1 VLPRIAHI
9 AQRVSEIERLLAR
22 VTDTPP
28 NAADGAFAQALQR
41 GYALTLA
48 GAQGTPAKLRATFGD
63 GQLDDLVSQ
72 ISAKYGVDADL
83 VHAVIKVESDYDPNC
98 VSSAGASG
106 LMQLMPSTA
115 RHLGVED
122 ILNPAENI
130 DGGVRYLKQQLD
142 RFGSVELALAAYNA
156 GPGAVAQHNGIPP
169 YRETQAYVPRVL
181 QYYNSRRAAHTQSA
195 QPSWTPTSLGN
206 PTAASGSTRPRAAA
220 VSATPY
226 MLAMAPVNDTA
237 ATPGA
242 IATTATI
249 ASTDSPAPL
258 FVRSQ
263 QTARAPEIISDVQT
277 ALAQSTAVRQTA
289 VSEPG
294 GSLPAPSQIDVDAG
308 VQAVAPQRTNA
319 AIREDA
325 QPAITTTESRPTVV
339 VATNPA
345 SFAPADAQ
353 SETSA
358 SRPSVRA
365 TLPQVDATTGNTIA
379 RQIDQALR
387 VGSGTQTPNVDDPR
401 PTQSNTTASVA
412 MDARTA
418 ALGSASTDTG
428 VMARVQ
434 PTAPVV
440 GGAAAVAQ
448 QSLAVAAAP
457 PTDLPVAAVPASVAP
472 AQTSEAPVAERSAWQ
487 PVPTPIAQI
496 ADAGLHAELLT
507 QAVVDQAPVRPGA
520 AVVETDPAQIVL
532 RALDELPVPVM
543 QTVANASVRQLSP
556 QNSAGRGASTST
568 PMDATV
574 QQREQTL
581 PAVLESLSSS
591 VAVRASE
598 PVATSGSEPM
608 ATMKTAV
615 TLDTMRATA
624 TVAGDTAPLTD
635 DVLLPK
641 LPPSTA
647 SRGRVTEII
656 PSGADDIDAAGTPE
670 TTAGRGISFD
680 LTQSVASQ
688 VAGAVSSKI
697 DASVVSRQIAAGG
710 SQIADSGNEVTVQRS
725 TQAPPTAVAAGA
737 DVQEAV
743 TIELSPPEL
752 GRVRIAFELRGSEAR
767 VNVNAEYAATASHL
781 DQGFRALQSRFEDMG
796 IRLTHLAVSCDAS
809 SDFQQGP
816 GQHGQAGHD
825 QPSPASPWH
834 VAWHE
839 SETGDSEGVESGRQ
853 QIRQTARVAPDGDT
867 PESAR
872 RAAIIDMMG

>member
-1 VLPRIAHI
+1 
-9 AQRVSEIERLLAR
+9 
-22 VTDTPP
+22 
-28 NAADGAFAQALQR
+28 
-41 GYALTLA
+41 
-48 GAQGTPAKLRATFGD
+48 
-63 GQLDDLVSQ
+63 
-72 ISAKYGVDADL
+72 
-83 VHAVIKVESDYDPNC
+83 
-98 VSSAGASG
+98 
-106 LMQLMPSTA
+106 MPSTA

-289 VSEPG
+289 VSERG

-308 VQAVAPQRTNA
+308 VQAVAPQMTNA

-325 QPAITTTESRPTVV
+325 QPAITTTDSRPTVV

-353 SETSA
+353 SETSTT
-358 SRPSVRA
+358 RPSVSA
-365 TLPQVDATTGNTIA
+365 TLPQVAATTGNTIA
-379 RQIDQALR
+379 RQIDQAVR

-401 PTQSNTTASVA
+401 PTQSNVTASVA

-418 ALGSASTDTG
+418 ALESASTDTG
-428 VMARVQ
+428 AMARVL

-440 GGAAAVAQ
+440 EGAAAVAQ

-457 PTDLPVAAVPASVAP
+457 PTDLPVAAVPVSVAP
-472 AQTSEAPVAERSAWQ
+472 AQISEAPVAERSAWQ
-487 PVPTPIAQI
+487 PVPTPMAQI
-496 ADAGLHAELLT
+496 AEAGLQAELLT

-543 QTVANASVRQLSP
+543 QTVANANVRQLSP

-581 PAVLESLSSS
+581 PAVLEGLSSS

-598 PVATSGSEPM
+598 PVATSGSEPVATSGSEPVVTSGSEPM

-615 TLDTMRATA
+615 TLDTVRAAATA
-624 TVAGDTAPLTD
+624 AGDTAPLTD

-641 LPPSTA
+641 PPPSTA

-656 PSGADDIDAAGTPE
+656 SSGADDIDAAGTPE
-670 TTAGRGISFD
+670 TTAGRGISVD
-680 LTQSVASQ
+680 LAQSVASQ

-697 DASVVSRQIAAGG
+697 DESVVSGQIAAGG

-725 TQAPPTAVAAGA
+725 TQAPPTAGAAGT

-825 QPSPASPWH
+825 QPSRGTRARPVTTRVSSP
-834 VAWHE
+834 
-839 SETGDSEGVESGRQ
+839 EGNRFGRQ
-853 QIRQTARVAPDGDT
+853 REWHPMGTH
-867 PESAR
+867 R
-872 RAAIIDMMG
+872 RAPVERPSST